1 MANGEKK
8 MAFSGRMK
16 EYFGLKP
23 GQTVVQFAQELKEL
37 TPESKNEFC
46 DMLNAAGFP
55 TEKPAVKPGS

>member
-1 MANGEKK
+1 MAEVVKK

-23 GQTVVQFAQELKEL
+23 QQTVVQFAQELKEIAPKDKL
-37 TPESKNEFC
+37 EFC

-55 TEKPAVKPGS
+55 TEVPAVKPGS